1 MGPKKVRR
9 KYKARSY
16 CFIQCNVLDSYQRM
30 LSGLF
35 ANTINNHMYDKI
47 DLREIKHDT
56 HTIISYI

>member
-1 MGPKKVRR
+1 M
-9 KYKARSY
+9 SY

-30 LSGLF
+30 LSSLF

-47 DLREIKHDT
+47 DLREIKPDT